1 MVIGRV
7 RILARLDLEQN
18 RAFFKGLRMYSS
30 SLRHAGLPILDT
42 GESSV
47 LARLRYAGI
56 RVKPGM
62 TAGFRS
68 RAYSV
73 FSSLVR
79 QMFDGF

>member
-1 MVIGRV
+1 
-7 RILARLDLEQN
+7 
-18 RAFFKGLRMYSS
+18 MYSS
-30 SLRHAGLPILDT
+30 SLHHAGLPIFDK

-47 LARLRYAGI
+47 LARFRYAGF

-62 TAGFRS
+62 TEGFRS

-79 QMFDGF
+79 QIFDGI